1 MTTQTKIEIV
11 NQTFDLMRIS
21 GLTVDPTPED
31 QVTGLTILE
40 RMILSYENNGL
51 FLSYN
56 KSDEF
61 PTPDPNEE
69 SGLADK
75 SIHAVVML
83 LFKNVCS
90 AFGKIFPRELRE
102 EADTAYRG
110 LFETIPPV
118 RVQNR
123 NQPAGQG
130 QYPYCNGLSNFY
142 YSYKPREE
150 RLSVTKDGQLEDLTI
165 DSNLSSNNNG
175 LSQ

>member
-1 MTTQTKIEIV
+1 MATQTKIEIV
-11 NQTFDLMRIS
+11 NQMYVLMRIS
-21 GLTVDPTPED
+21 GLTTSPSNED
-31 QVTGLTILE
+31 VTTALTVLE

-61 PTPDPNEE
+61 PVPDPNEE

-90 AFGKIFPRELRE
+90 AFGKLFPRELRE

-110 LFETIPPV
+110 LFDTIPPI

-130 QYPYCNGLSNFY
+130 QYPWCNGTGQFY

-150 RLSVTKDGQLEDLTI
+150 RLSVNKDGQLEDLTL
-165 DSNLSSNNNG
+165 DSDTSNNG
-175 LSQ
+175 LNQ